1 MSNKKLK
8 SKKESTT
15 NESVESPSAITLV
28 RDLRNGKISASALS
42 KESRQTCVE
51 YLGNEGYSAVE
62 IAEVLK
68 VSTRTVHRD
77 RDSIRAENAIS
88 KDPEL
93 VDQQAGQLVQHAEQ
107 AIQRLRKIAREKDC
121 PAAVRVDAV
130 RGTWAVIKELTE
142 LLQRLGYLPTAT
154 QQVRAD
160 LTHHLDEPPSIDQ
173 MRLEIES
180 LGLIIKQ
187 SGSEDK
193 ELREQLAVFET
204 VLKQLPGDEH
214 IAKAAYKTKVK
225 GKKDV
230 KNKKPSKK

>member
-1 MSNKKLK
+1 MSNNKLK
-8 SKKESTT
+8 SKKESTV
-15 NESVESPSAITLV
+15 NESAESPSAITLV
-28 RDLRNGKISASALS
+28 RDLRNGKISTSAMS

-51 YLGNEGYSAVE
+51 YLGNEGCSAIE
-62 IAEVLK
+62 TAEVLK

-93 VDQQAGQLVQHAEQ
+93 VNQQVGQLVQHAEQ

-121 PAAVRVDAV
+121 PAAARVDAV
-130 RGTWAVIKELTE
+130 RGTWTVIKEMTE
-142 LLQRLGYLPTAT
+142 LLQRLGYLPTAA

-160 LTHHLDEPPSIDQ
+160 LTHHLDEPLSTDQ
-173 MRLEIES
+173 MRSEAES

-187 SGSEDK
+187 SGTEDK
-193 ELREQLAVFET
+193 ELCKQLAAFKT
-204 VLKQLPGDEH
+204 ILKQLPGDEQ
-214 IAKAAYKTKVK
+214 IAKVTDKTKIK

-230 KNKKPSKK
+230 KNRRLSR